1 MPFSSTQINRILADN
16 ILPATDHPLTLS
28 QRVTEAYIRRK
39 LYAWED
45 GAVID
50 LDRAFKA
57 TYAQL
62 RAYSARMSE
71 GMGVHGTLKL
81 DAQGQRWRS
90 AMLNNLNTLI
100 GQLFGGTLQDSMDK
114 AVVAYQA
121 GYYGRAWAIS
131 QSTTQRPS
139 KSLLMRDLIRE
150 RVKEEWAARY
160 ADDFSDSLRTP
171 FQGFL
176 TKARGQLTIALQQE
190 ETPAAALLRIK
201 TLMGV
206 GTLLKLF
213 YEVQLLER
221 TLIMAAANLGA
232 LALYRENLPMK
243 EAVGGVGAI
252 ALYLTAGDRRVC
264 YQCQPYNGRMFRID
278 TLTGIIGAGLFLPM
292 PPQHMGCRCTV
303 LLIPLPEF
311 MLPPDMP
318 PGLTLGEWLLFEG
331 IGVLDEFMDR
341 RELDSSQVGEE
352 VYSDYYG

>member
-1 MPFSSTQINRILADN
+1 MPFTQKQINRILADN

-50 LDRAFKA
+50 LDRAFDA
-57 TYAQL
+57 TYAAL
-62 RAYSARMSE
+62 REFVARLSE
-71 GMGVHGTLKL
+71 GMGIHGKLKL
-81 DAQGQRWRS
+81 DAKGQRWRAS
-90 AMLNNLNTLI
+90 VLNQINTLI
-100 GQLFGGTLQDSMDK
+100 GQLFGAVLKASMDK
-114 AVVAYQA
+114 AVTAYDA

-131 QSTTQRPS
+131 QSTTQKPS

-171 FQGFL
+171 FQSFL

-206 GTLLKLF
+206 GMSLKLF

-221 TLIMAAANLGA
+221 TLIMTASNLGA
-232 LALYRENLPMK
+232 LALYRENVAMK
-243 EAVGGVGAI
+243 EAVGGVGAM
-252 ALYLTAGDRRVC
+252 ALYLTAGDGRVC
-264 YQCQPYNGRMFRID
+264 HQCAPYNGRMFRID
-278 TLTGIIGAGLFLPM
+278 TLTGIIGAALFLPM
-292 PPQHMGCRCTV
+292 PPQHYGCRCTTV
-303 LLIPLPEF
+303 LIPLPEIL
-311 MLPPDMP
+311 LPPDVP
-318 PGLTLGEWLLFEG
+318 PGMTLAEWLAFEG
-331 IGVLDEFMDR
+331 IGALDEFMDR
-341 RELDSSQVGEE
+341 RALDSSQVGEE